1 MKMYCEIEKQACDLI
16 NAIIADDVC
25 SVSPDNLFSFFFM
38 ECKYL
43 T

>member
-1 MKMYCEIEKQACDLI
+1 MYREIERRACDLI

-25 SVSPDNLFSFFFM
+25 SASLDNLFSFFFM

-43 T
+43 P